1 MCGIS
6 GFFNPNALT
15 ISETQLDQLA
25 QPQVHRGPDYL
36 GKYYNQY
43 VGFAHNRL
51 SLLDLSA
58 NGNQPF
64 EDENFVLVFNGE
76 IYNYLQIK
84 AELPPKAYTSTSDTA
99 VLFHALAT
107 WGIDKTVKK
116 IKGMFAFSWFNKN
129 TQELYLVRDR
139 LGIKPLFYTIDSQ
152 QTLWF
157 ASEVK
162 AILQT
167 VSVEANPF
175 KVLFSSLGNL
185 ERSRYA
191 TAWDAI
197 NQVEPGTYIR
207 YSNGKLDISA
217 YYSILETVDQT
228 TYSRLTKSSLND
240 VLHEFEHLI
249 DYSVKS
255 MSVSD
260 AAMGSFVS
268 GGIDS
273 SLISHYAV
281 QHNADLKLFT
291 ANVLGKHSEFEDA
304 QLLAKTLNKN
314 LYDYK
319 FEKEMALRDWV
330 KVTWH
335 YESPIVVHF
344 NAIPFSNVAQL
355 TREHQVKAVLTGEG
369 SDELFLGYPKLL
381 TKRYERFIKLPYS
394 ILDFFYSKV
403 PKLNQYI
410 TNTGGSQ
417 DLMGVFQKGAQN
429 FSNQLFLDEVKK
441 TYDFV
446 PLKKRGEHL
455 ETAKMLHE
463 HLVSLLWRNDRMGMM
478 YSVESRFPFLDE
490 DVIAFG
496 MNLPTQFKIGR
507 TAKLHNI
514 KHPFLVDKFIVRKLA
529 EKNLPN
535 ALVYKQKNGFPLHGL
550 RDMIV
555 QPEFFDQSTI
565 AEVMQLTQ
573 AQIRYMCTHEWNY
586 LTSILAAVEI
596 WCKLFVERKSIEAVE
611 ALVLKH
617 IQFQSK

>member
-36 GKYYNQY
+36 GKYYNQN

-116 IKGMFAFSWFNKN
+116 IKGMFAFSWFNKK

-139 LGIKPLFYTIDSQ
+139 LGIKPLFYTVDSE

-162 AILQT
+162 SILQT
-167 VSVEANPF
+167 TNGQANPF
-175 KVLFSSLGNL
+175 KVIFSSLGNL
-185 ERSRYA
+185 ERSRYE
-191 TAWDAI
+191 TSWDNI
-197 NQVEPGTYIR
+197 KQVEPGTYLR
-207 YSNGKLDISA
+207 LSNDGLERIP
-217 YYSILETVDQT
+217 YYSILDTVNEA
-228 TYSRLTKSSLND
+228 TYSRLAKSSLND
-240 VLHEFEHLI
+240 VLHEFEHII
-249 DYSVKS
+249 DTSVKS
-255 MSVSD
+255 MSISD

-291 ANVLGKHSEFEDA
+291 ANVLGKHSEFDDA
-304 QLLAKTLNKN
+304 QLLAKTLNKP

-335 YESPIVVHF
+335 YESPVVVHF
-344 NAIPFSNVAQL
+344 NAIPFSNVARL

-381 TKRYERFIKLPYS
+381 TKRYEPYIKLPYR
-394 ILDFFYSKV
+394 IFDFFYSKI
-403 PKLNQYI
+403 PKLHDYVN
-410 TNTGGSQ
+410 NTGGSQ
-417 DLMGVFQKGAQN
+417 DLLGVFQRSAQN
-429 FSNQLFLDEVKK
+429 YSNHFFHEEANN

-446 PLKKRGEHL
+446 PQKKRGEHL

-463 HLVSLLWRNDRMGMM
+463 HLISLLWRNDRMGMM

-490 DVIAFG
+490 EVIAFG
-496 MNLPTQFKIGR
+496 MNLPTHFKIGR
-507 TAKLHNI
+507 TSKMHNI
-514 KHPFLVDKFIVRKLA
+514 KHPFLVDKYIVRKLA
-529 EKNLPN
+529 EKKLPN
-535 ALVYKQKNGFPLHGL
+535 ALVYKKKNGFPLHSL
-550 RDMIV
+550 RDTKV
-555 QPEFFDQSTI
+555 NPEFFYDST
-565 AEVMQLTQ
+565 V
-573 AQIRYMCTHEWNY
+573 AQILQLSKEQINYMCSHEWNY
-586 LTSILAAVEI
+586 LTSILASVEI
-596 WCKLFVERKSIEAVE
+596 WCALFVEHKSLESVE
-611 ALVLKH
+611 EKVLKNIH
-617 IQFQSK
+617 F